1 MKDRK
6 ELNDRTFLRRIVQ
19 HWAETAKD
27 QTYKADSKR
36 RIDHNRLIRVKS
48 AWLDNLRCACS
59 IMKQIQVA
67 EQMMKSLRN
76 KWMTVQMFDLWDET
90 SYSEHEAKM
99 AKLVN
104 SPTVEQE
111 GPRQPMTATEC
122 IEARQALQIR
132 SNERYNKIVLKY
144 CFGSWVVCLA
154 IRAKLTRIKEQ
165 RSKSAARK
173 RFRLWVYFVH
183 KKKRIKDV
191 QRQTQQTRC
200 ARALREWKS
209 ALLLIKLK
217 KRKETQYQL
226 DILQSMYK
234 SWQNGTRRIIT
245 HRQELLTKYDVNATV
260 DSRSIDFLEGV
271 DKILSNVI
279 RILDKRRI
287 QSKYSRMF
295 TNWQD
300 FTMIGQYIAQ
310 YDMRSIAKIFR
321 LWRQFVSGKHFEDY
335 RAQRSATHVIKLWSK
350 YAMKQFRV
358 RIQTVWKPIM
368 KTFTKWRQRY
378 LLKLK
383 ELEIRYRPVR
393 MWVDKHTMLE
403 QFFSLW
409 VEYYDTKYI
418 VSRDRLEYH
427 FKIRNFIR
435 SVKPIFTEWAYYTSM
450 EDMDSNRKW
459 VIHGYERLK
468 RTRWRLLQYCNSRKP
483 NLSSHENQ
491 IFQVERGCKHSN
503 DAANIGNTS
512 NVISSLIAV

>member
-1 MKDRK
+1 MTVVSSHHESEGMKQILLRTLLTKSESISIGSGAKLTEADSSTNVLQTNELDEESEPESKESEEFFEQLVKDRK

-19 HWAETAKD
+19 NWAETAKD

-36 RIDHNRLIRVKS
+36 RIDNNRLIRVKS

-76 KWMTVQMFDLWDET
+76 KWMTLQMFDLWDET

-99 AKLVN
+99 AKLVI
-104 SPTVEQE
+104 SSTVEQE
-111 GPRQPMTATEC
+111 GQRQPMTETER

-154 IRAKLTRIKEQ
+154 LRAKLTRIKEQ
-165 RSKSAARK
+165 RSKSAVRK
-173 RFRLWVYFVH
+173 RFRLWVYFVN

-217 KRKETQYQL
+217 KRKEEQYQL

-234 SWQNGTRRIIT
+234 SWQNCTRKIIT

-260 DSRSIDFLEGV
+260 DSRSSDFLEGV

-287 QSKYSRMF
+287 
-295 TNWQD
+295 
-300 FTMIGQYIAQ
+300 
-310 YDMRSIAKIFR
+310 
-321 LWRQFVSGKHFEDY
+321 
-335 RAQRSATHVIKLWSK
+335 
-350 YAMKQFRV
+350 
-358 RIQTVWKPIM
+358 
-368 KTFTKWRQRY
+368 
-378 LLKLK
+378 
-383 ELEIRYRPVR
+383 
-393 MWVDKHTMLE
+393 
-403 QFFSLW
+403 
-409 VEYYDTKYI
+409 
-418 VSRDRLEYH
+418 
-427 FKIRNFIR
+427 
-435 SVKPIFTEWAYYTSM
+435 
-450 EDMDSNRKW
+450 
-459 VIHGYERLK
+459 
-468 RTRWRLLQYCNSRKP
+468 
-483 NLSSHENQ
+483 
-491 IFQVERGCKHSN
+491 
-503 DAANIGNTS
+503 
-512 NVISSLIAV
+512 